1 MFRPH
6 VLSAVALLL
15 CVCACDSRKDF
26 SGRYEVSG
34 KLLIGEGTDRDEYD
48 VTNEQ
53 FVIIADAFDSDR
65 LYVDFDCGLSATMQ
79 GSDAFAFDTKTCDSY
94 TNTDNGCTYIWIF
107 KGGQGTLKDSEPVLD
122 VHPSGI
128 IQVRCTNGA
137 TGTASFWF
145 NLTGVRRSEP
155 SSGSSP
161 GAQSHDDSRS
171 ALRVRLEQ
179 AMRSR
184 LQ

>member
-1 MFRPH
+1 MLRPH

-34 KLLIGEGTDRDEYD
+34 QLLVGEGTDRDEYA
-48 VTNEQ
+48 VKNEQ
-53 FVIIADAFDSDR
+53 FVLVADAFDSDR
-65 LYVDFDCGLSATMQ
+65 LYVDFDCGLSATVQ
-79 GSDAFAFDTKTCDSY
+79 DSDSFAFDTKTCPSY
-94 TNTDNGCTYIWIF
+94 TNADNGCTYVWIF
-107 KGGQGTLKDSEPVLD
+107 KGGSGALKASEPVLD

-128 IQVRCTNGA
+128 IQARCSNGA
-137 TGTASFWF
+137 AGTLSFWF
-145 NLTGVRRSEP
+145 NLTGVRRNEP
-155 SSGSSP
+155 SSGSNP
-161 GAQSHDDSRS
+161 GAQAHDDSRS
-171 ALRVRLEQ
+171 ALRARLEQ